1 MEVKNKKKL
10 FEYNEESEESL
21 DNNQFNDNEGE
32 NILLRNNKKK
42 IKKKLKDYDQIQKDL
57 EKYKGNKISFNDLQ
71 KDSEENDQE
80 ISEDNEEIENEEENN
95 IKPKILN
102 IDYNKNKEE
111 ESEEEK
117 EENEMNL
124 VEEMEK
130 EDKKYLKMLSKVTKD
145 EIRKAKNIIN
155 QKELYETFVGI
166 RIALQNLL
174 SDVNSL
180 PSYKNFSEFLKLSS
194 NETKELY
201 KKLKSNINSTFLDTI
216 SFHKEFLK
224 KQSYP
229 SSDQFNPVLELDK
242 LLKSKNNNNANIN
255 TIKEPLNKIH
265 NNLFKID
272 QKIMNI
278 WYRKTVVNQF
288 QMNNKVLKKLSNNEN
303 IRRICRALCRAI

>member
-1 MEVKNKKKL
+1 MLNLSSKMEVKNKKKL

-124 VEEMEK
+124 VEEM
-130 EDKKYLKMLSKVTKD
+130 
-145 EIRKAKNIIN
+145 
-155 QKELYETFVGI
+155 
-166 RIALQNLL
+166 
-174 SDVNSL
+174 
-180 PSYKNFSEFLKLSS
+180 
-194 NETKELY
+194 
-201 KKLKSNINSTFLDTI
+201 
-216 SFHKEFLK
+216 
-224 KQSYP
+224 
-229 SSDQFNPVLELDK
+229 
-242 LLKSKNNNNANIN
+242 
-255 TIKEPLNKIH
+255 
-265 NNLFKID
+265 
-272 QKIMNI
+272 
-278 WYRKTVVNQF
+278 
-288 QMNNKVLKKLSNNEN
+288 
-303 IRRICRALCRAI
+303 